1 MRVVVVTAALATVVA
16 GCAPRDPVAYARM
29 VCAGQDGP
37 ARGNDEHAAC
47 VRFVAKNA
55 PTALLAL
62 GGAMLEPVTAAP
74 DGYAQE

>member
-1 MRVVVVTAALATVVA
+1 MT
-16 GCAPRDPVAYARM
+16 
-29 VCAGQDGP
+29 CAGQDGL
-37 ARGNDEHAAC
+37 AVGSDGHADC

-74 DGYAQE
+74 DDHVQQH

>member
-1 MRVVVVTAALATVVA
+1 
-16 GCAPRDPVAYARM
+16 M